1 MVAARFRDLP
11 NLVWMSGGDYF
22 PRIDD
27 PAAGTDVDHCI
38 DAMMR
43 GIRAAGDGR
52 PFSIQLGYPKSISTE
67 NPYWAERV
75 SWNFVYSYLPT
86 YRAVLQAYART
97 PTIPAVFGEG
107 NYERENNDADTADT
121 TDETLRRQM
130 LWALTSGAAGSFY
143 GSDDWEFLEG
153 WEDRLDTTAVAQ
165 LDRLRTLFEEVP
177 WWQLIPDATHTL
189 VTDGRGTELTDDTR
203 MDVLDNDYVT
213 AARTPDG
220 RLAVVY
226 IPSVRTITID
236 RTTLA
241 EDVTAAWVDPA
252 SGDRRT
258 VPMADTFTTPGRN
271 AGGDDDWLLLL
282 TSPS

>member
-1 MVAARFRDLP
+1 MELRLQLP
-11 NLVWMSGGDYF
+11 
-22 PRIDD
+22 
-27 PAAGTDVDHCI
+27 
-38 DAMMR
+38 
-43 GIRAAGDGR
+43 
-52 PFSIQLGYPKSISTE
+52 
-67 NPYWAERV
+67 
-75 SWNFVYSYLPT
+75 PT
-86 YRAVLQAYART
+86 YRAVLQAYARV

-107 NYERENNDADTADT
+107 NYERENNHADSAET

-143 GSDDWEFLEG
+143 GSDDWEFLDG
-153 WEDRLDTTAVAQ
+153 WEDRLDTTAVTQ
-165 LDRLRTLFEEVP
+165 LDRLRTLFEELA
-177 WWQLIPDATHTL
+177 WWQLVPDATHPL
-189 VTDGRGTELTDDTR
+189 VTAGRGTELTDDTR

-252 SGDRRT
+252 SGDRRA
-258 VPMADTFTTPGRN
+258 VPMTDTFTTPGRN
-271 AGGDDDWLLLL
+271 AGGDEDWLLLL
-282 TSPS
+282 TSLS